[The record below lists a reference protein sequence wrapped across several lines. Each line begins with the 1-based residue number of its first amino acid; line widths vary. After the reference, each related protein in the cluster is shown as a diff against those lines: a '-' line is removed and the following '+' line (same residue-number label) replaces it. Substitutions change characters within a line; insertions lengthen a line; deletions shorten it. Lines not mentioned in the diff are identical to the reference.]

1 VRGLIEGLNSPHPL
15 GETLPA
21 MYQQE
26 DDFALRFTDA
36 LDEVIAPV
44 MLALDNLDAYL
55 DPMLAPRDFL
65 EWMANWVGIDL
76 DETWPEH
83 KQREQV
89 RSAVNLYRWRGTKKG
104 LADVI
109 RLYCDVEPEI
119 IDNGGT
125 SYSDGPTGPL
135 PGSPTPSLHVRV
147 TVPAGRDIDESRL
160 HELVSAAKPGHLP
173 HTIEVIRA

>member
-135 PGSPTPSLHVRV
+135 PGSATPSLHVRV

-160 HELVSAAKPGHLP
+160 HELVSTAKPGHLP
-173 HTIEVIRA
+173 HTIEVIRG

>member
-1 VRGLIEGLNSPHPL
+1 MRGLIEGLASPHPI

-21 MYQQE
+21 LYQQE
-26 DDFALRFTDA
+26 DDFALRFTGA
-36 LDEVIAPV
+36 LDQVIAPIL
-44 MLALDNLDAYL
+44 LALDNLDAYF

-65 EWMANWVGIDL
+65 EWMATWVGIDL

-83 KQREQV
+83 KQRDQV
-89 RSAVNLYRWRGTKKG
+89 RNAVHLYRWRGTKKG

-125 SYSDGPTGPL
+125 SSSEGPTGPL
-135 PGSPTPSLHVRV
+135 PGSPVPSLHVRI
-147 TVPAGRDIDESRL
+147 TVPAEHDVDESRL
-160 HELVSAAKPGHLP
+160 HELISAAKPAHLP
-173 HTIEVIRA
+173 HTVEVIRT

>member
-1 VRGLIEGLNSPHPL
+1 
-15 GETLPA
+15 
-21 MYQQE
+21 MFQQE
-26 DDFALRFTDA
+26 DDFALRFTAA

-44 MLALDNLDAYL
+44 LLALDNLDAYF
-55 DPMLAPRDFL
+55 DPMLAPPDFL

-89 RSAVNLYRWRGTKKG
+89 RSAVDLYRWRGTKRG
-104 LADVI
+104 MADVI

-125 SYSDGPTGPL
+125 SFSEGSTGPL
-135 PGSPTPSLHVRV
+135 PGSPEPSLHVRV
-147 TVPAGRDIDESRL
+147 TVPPGRDVDESRL
-160 HELVSAAKPGHLP
+160 HELVSTAKPAHLP
-173 HTIEVIRA
+173 HTIEIVRA

>member
-1 VRGLIEGLNSPHPL
+1 MRGLIEGLSSSHPL
-15 GETLPA
+15 GDTLPA

-26 DDFALRFTDA
+26 DDFALRFTAA

-44 MLALDNLDAYL
+44 LLALDNLDAYF

-65 EWMANWVGIDL
+65 EWMATWVGIDL

-125 SYSDGPTGPL
+125 SYSEGPTGPL
-135 PGSPTPSLHVRV
+135 PGSATPSLLVRI
-147 TVPAGRDIDESRL
+147 TVPAGHDIDESRL
-160 HELVSAAKPGHLP
+160 HELVTTAKPAHLA
-173 HTIEVIRA
+173 HTIEIVRT

>member
-1 VRGLIEGLNSPHPL
+1 MRGLIEGLNSPHPL

-21 MYQQE
+21 LYQQE
-26 DDFALRFTDA
+26 DDFALRFTAA

-55 DPMLAPRDFL
+55 DPLLAPRDFL

-89 RSAVNLYRWRGTKKG
+89 GSAVNLYRWRGTKKG
-104 LADVI
+104 LNDVI
-109 RLYCDVEPEI
+109 RLYCDVDPEI
-119 IDNGGT
+119 IDNGGA
-125 SYSDGPTGPL
+125 SFSDGPTGPL
-135 PGSPTPSLHVRV
+135 PGSPTPSLHVRI
-147 TVPAGRDIDESRL
+147 TVPAGRDVDESRL
-160 HELVSAAKPGHLP
+160 HELVSTAKPAHLP
-173 HTIEVIRA
+173 HTIEVIRT

>member
-1 VRGLIEGLNSPHPL
+1 MRGLIEGLNSPHPL

-21 MYQQE
+21 LYQQE
-26 DDFALRFTDA
+26 DDFALRFTAA

-55 DPMLAPRDFL
+55 DPLLAPRDFL

-89 RSAVNLYRWRGTKKG
+89 GSAVNLYRWRGTKKG
-104 LADVI
+104 LTDVI
-109 RLYCDVEPEI
+109 RLYCDVDPEI
-119 IDNGGT
+119 IDNGGA
-125 SYSDGPTGPL
+125 SFSDGPTGPL
-135 PGSPTPSLHVRV
+135 PGSPTPSLHVRI
-147 TVPAGRDIDESRL
+147 TVPAGRDVDESRL
-160 HELVSAAKPGHLP
+160 HELVSTAKPAHLP
-173 HTIEVIRA
+173 HTIEVIRT

>member
-160 HELVSAAKPGHLP
+160 HELVSTAKPAHLP
-173 HTIEVIRA
+173 HTIEVVRT

>member
-1 VRGLIEGLNSPHPL
+1 VRGLIEGLSSSHPL
-15 GETLPA
+15 GDTLPA
-21 MYQQE
+21 LFQQE
-26 DDFALRFTDA
+26 DDFALRFTAA

-44 MLALDNLDAYL
+44 LLALDNLDAYF
-55 DPMLAPRDFL
+55 DPMLAPHDFL
-65 EWMANWVGIDL
+65 EWLATWVGIDL
-76 DETWPEH
+76 DETWPED

-125 SYSDGPTGPL
+125 SYSEGPTGPL
-135 PGSPTPSLHVRV
+135 PGSPAPSLHVRV
-147 TVPAGRDIDESRL
+147 TVPSGRDIDESRL
-160 HELVSAAKPGHLP
+160 HELVSTAKPAHLA
-173 HTIEVIRA
+173 HSIEIIRT

>member
-1 VRGLIEGLNSPHPL
+1 MRGLIEGLNSPHPL

-55 DPMLAPRDFL
+55 DPLLAPRDFL

-89 RSAVNLYRWRGTKKG
+89 RSAVNLYRWRGTRKG

-109 RLYCDVEPEI
+109 RLYCDVDPEI

-147 TVPAGRDIDESRL
+147 TVPAGRDIDEARL
-160 HELVSAAKPGHLP
+160 HELVSTAKPGHLP
-173 HTIEVIRA
+173 HTIEVIRS

>member
-1 VRGLIEGLNSPHPL
+1 MRGLIEGLTSAHPL
-15 GETLPA
+15 GESLPA
-21 MYQQE
+21 LFQQE
-26 DDFALRFTDA
+26 DDFALRFTGA
-36 LDEVIAPV
+36 LDEV
-44 MLALDNLDAYL
+44 LAQVLMSLDNLDAYL
-55 DPMLAPRDFL
+55 DPMLAPTDFL
-65 EWMANWVGIDL
+65 EWLATWVGIDL

-89 RSAVNLYRWRGTKKG
+89 RNAVHLYRWRGTRKG

-125 SYSDGPTGPL
+125 SYSEGPSGPL

-147 TVPAGRDIDESRL
+147 TVAAGQDIDEARL
-160 HELVSAAKPGHLP
+160 HELVAAAKPAHLP
-173 HTIEVIRA
+173 HTVEVIRT

>member
-1 VRGLIEGLNSPHPL
+1 
-15 GETLPA
+15 

-26 DDFALRFTDA
+26 DDFALRFTAA

-44 MLALDNLDAYL
+44 LLALDNLDAYF
-55 DPMLAPRDFL
+55 DPMLAPPDFL
-65 EWMANWVGIDL
+65 EWLATWVGIDI

-89 RSAVNLYRWRGTKKG
+89 RSAVDLYRWRGTKKG
-104 LADVI
+104 MTDVI

-125 SYSDGPTGPL
+125 SYSEGPTGPL
-135 PGSPTPSLHVRV
+135 PGSPTPSLLVRV
-147 TVPAGRDIDESRL
+147 TIPSGRDIDESRL
-160 HELVSAAKPGHLP
+160 HELVNTAKPAYLDHS
-173 HTIEVIRA
+173 IEIIRT